1 MRSLRWL
8 VIVLVVVL
16 AGVGTV
22 SAQNGTST
30 LARRA
35 ILPATSYVQGPASG
49 AALGGAAINGINVPF
64 ANQPVGS
71 VSAVVKGW
79 YTGTWALLTDKGFGD
94 KPASDHLLRL
104 YLVEIN
110 WFSGQGGTGKV
121 NILDWITFS
130 DPGKKLPS
138 ITSKDKDRPLTGADF
153 NPTALARLADKTLWV
168 GDASGKLLHFSLE
181 GTLLDAPRT
190 IQAGQIQALSTTVD
204 FKALIVA
211 IKSGQNVNIFT
222 YNPATNAANPVST
235 SYKLDNPSNEV
246 SDLTVINETQALV
259 VEQDNNTGAGAQ
271 YKKVFLFDTSNGKK
285 DLLADLL
292 SINDTA
298 NISTNEKV
306 FGSTAG
312 KFGLGKTFKFPYDV
326 SGVYPLDANTIAL
339 VNNNNFPYGAARQ
352 TGVADY
358 TEFIALHVN
367 ANLNVDLAEIQ
378 E

>member
-1 MRSLRWL
+1 MRGLRWFVIIL
-8 VIVLVVVL
+8 VAVL
-16 AGVGTV
+16 AGAGTV
-22 SAQNGTST
+22 SAQGGTST

-35 ILPATSYVQGPASG
+35 ILPATSYVQGPTSG

-79 YTGTWALLTDKGFGD
+79 YTGTWALLTDKGFGTQ
-94 KPASDHLLRL
+94 PANDHLLRL

-110 WFSGQGGTGKV
+110 WFTGQGGTGKV

-130 DPGKKLPS
+130 DPGKKLPN

-168 GDASGKLLHFSLE
+168 GDASGRLLHFSLE
-181 GTLLDAPRT
+181 GALLEAPRS
-190 IQAGQIQALSTTVD
+190 IQGGQIQALSTTVD
-204 FKALIVA
+204 FKTLIIAL
-211 IKSGQNVNIFT
+211 KSGSAVSIFS
-222 YNPATNAANPVST
+222 YNPTSNSANRVSA
-235 SYKLDNPSNEV
+235 YPLDNPSNEV
-246 SDLTVINETQALV
+246 SDLTVINASQALV
-259 VEQDNNTGAGAQ
+259 VEQDGNTGASAQ
-271 YKKVFLFDTSNGKK
+271 FKKVFLFDTSSGQKQ
-285 DLLADLL
+285 LLADLL
-292 SINDTA
+292 
-298 NISTNEKV
+298 NITDSAKIGTNSV
-306 FGSTAG
+306 FGSAAN
-312 KFGLGKTFKFPYDV
+312 KFGLANPFKFPYDV

-352 TGVADY
+352 AGVADY
-358 TEFIALHVN
+358 TEFIALRVN